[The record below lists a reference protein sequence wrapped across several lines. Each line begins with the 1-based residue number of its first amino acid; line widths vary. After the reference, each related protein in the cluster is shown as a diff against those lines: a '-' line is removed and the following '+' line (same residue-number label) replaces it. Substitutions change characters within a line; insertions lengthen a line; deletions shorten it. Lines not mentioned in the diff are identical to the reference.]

1 MTPSVCQSHEGR
13 ASNDWMFGIRDSR
26 VSEPISSG
34 STTSE
39 HGLRSPDIASKRPIF
54 VSFIVLLSAPRSL
67 G

>member
-1 MTPSVCQSHEGR
+1 MTPSVCRSHEGR
-13 ASNDWMFGIRDSR
+13 ASDDWMFGVRDIRL
-26 VSEPISSG
+26 SEPISTG

-39 HGLRSPDIASKRPIF
+39 HGLRSPDIASKGPIF